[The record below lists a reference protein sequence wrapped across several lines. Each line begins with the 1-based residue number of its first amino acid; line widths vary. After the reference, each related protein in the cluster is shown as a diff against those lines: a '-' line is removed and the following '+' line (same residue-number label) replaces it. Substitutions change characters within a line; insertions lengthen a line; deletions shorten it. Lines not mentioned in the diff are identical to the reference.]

1 METSPSD
8 TLDSLDLP
16 VAGTLS
22 PRDGNDAAWGAVYA
36 IGFNVA
42 GLTAAEMLPISLLTP
57 MAADLHVSEGVAG
70 QAVTATALVAL
81 VASLV
86 IPIATRGLDRR
97 KLLFCLSAFQVVSN
111 LLVALAPNL
120 AVLLLGRMLLGL
132 SLGGF
137 WALSAALAIRL
148 VPHRFVPRA
157 FSIIFGGVSV
167 ATVAAAPIGSYIG
180 NLIGWRGV
188 FLAASLMAMLAL
200 VWQFATLP
208 SIPPRG
214 QTRLATLFH
223 VLRRSSV
230 GLGMTGV
237 ILVFTGH
244 FAFFTYLRPFVED
257 VTHVDVNGVSAILLA
272 FGIGSFVGN
281 SIGGWLLDKSLRLT
295 LAIVPLLM
303 SVMAAIAVLFGASAF
318 VVSTL
323 VALWG
328 CAFGTIPVGWS
339 TWLTRT
345 IPDEA
350 ESGGGL
356 LVAAIQIAVTMGAA
370 VGGIIFDR
378 NGASAVF
385 TASGVILL
393 AAALTIMTAL
403 KPPPVRITIG

>member
-1 METSPSD
+1 MTKGDSGPSN
-8 TLDSLDLP
+8 SHE
-16 VAGTLS
+16 AG
-22 PRDGNDAAWGAVYA
+22 DAAWAAVYA

-57 MAADLHVSEGVAG
+57 MAADLRVSEGMAG
-70 QAVTATALVAL
+70 QAVTATAIVAL

-97 KLLFCLSAFQVVSN
+97 RLLLFLSAFQVVSN

-120 AVLLLGRMLLGL
+120 VVLLLGRMLLGL

-188 FLAASLMAMLAL
+188 FLGAALLAL
-200 VWQFATLP
+200 LALIWQVASLP
-208 SIPPRG
+208 SISPRG
-214 QTRLATLFH
+214 RIRLATLLH
-223 VLRRSSV
+223 VLRRSGV
-230 GLGMTGV
+230 GLGMAGV

-244 FAFFTYLRPFVED
+244 FAFFTYLRPFLEK
-257 VTHVDVNGVSAILLA
+257 VTHEDVNGVSALLLA

-281 SIGGWLLDKSLRLT
+281 SIGGWLLGKSLRLT
-295 LAIVPLLM
+295 LAVVPLLM
-303 SVMAAIAVLFGASAF
+303 SVMAGLAVLFGASAV
-318 VVSTL
+318 VVSAL

-339 TWLTRT
+339 TWLART
-345 IPDEA
+345 VPDEA

-378 NGASAVF
+378 SGASAVIGW
-385 TASGVILL
+385 SGALL
-393 AAALTIMTAL
+393 LSAALTIMLALRPLPGQIASETA
-403 KPPPVRITIG
+403 R